1 MRQAGL
7 KPKNHNSGIYW
18 MRASNAAGELSG
30 KGSKGSKETTEQSF
44 SLMQKIIFPLLLFP
58 IFMVIFPFV
67 YIGELYQALKY
78 TKKSSKN

>member
-30 KGSKGSKETTEQSF
+30 KGSKETAEQSF

-58 IFMVIFPFV
+58 IFLVIFPFV
-67 YIGELYQALKY
+67 YIVELYQALKF